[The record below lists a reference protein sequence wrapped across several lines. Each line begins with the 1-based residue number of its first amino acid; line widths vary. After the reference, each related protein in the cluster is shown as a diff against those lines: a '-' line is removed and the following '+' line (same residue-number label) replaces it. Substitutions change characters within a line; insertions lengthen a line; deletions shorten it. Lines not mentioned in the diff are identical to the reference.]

1 MQLETEP
8 FSEIESQ
15 PSRTLKLVDCLLK
28 FKRFFL
34 LNFVS
39 WLEMAEARTLFRM
52 RGKSHMAGVSMGR
65 PLSSPLI

>member
-28 FKRFFL
+28 FKRFFV
-34 LNFVS
+34 LNFGH
-39 WLEMAEARTLFRM
+39 WLEVAEARTL
-52 RGKSHMAGVSMGR
+52 S
-65 PLSSPLI
+65 